1 MFTELINLAL
11 ENLLYFA
18 LHLESGG
25 VFPKPL
31 SAAEEE
37 ECFRKMHEGDK
48 AAKNKLIEH
57 NLRLVAHIIK
67 KYYNVTTDQEDLI
80 SIGTIGLIKAVSTFD
95 YSKKTR
101 FATYASRCI
110 ENEILMHFRSLKKS
124 AGDVYFDEPIDT
136 DKEGNQ
142 LTLIDIIAE
151 DDGILDKIDLS
162 IKSEQLYRFI
172 GECLDEREIT
182 VIKHRYGLY
191 GCAPRTQREVADKL
205 GISRSYVSRIEKK
218 ALQTLKKKYDKTS
231 IFSSSVHSGTS
242 VSAGA
247 GTAKRKEKS
256 DLK

>member
-1 MFTELINLAL
+1 M
-11 ENLLYFA
+11 
-18 LHLESGG
+18 
-25 VFPKPL
+25 
-31 SAAEEE
+31 
-37 ECFRKMHEGDK
+37 
-48 AAKNKLIEH
+48 
-57 NLRLVAHIIK
+57 
-67 KYYNVTTDQEDLI
+67 
-80 SIGTIGLIKAVSTFD
+80 
-95 YSKKTR
+95 
-101 FATYASRCI
+101 
-110 ENEILMHFRSLKKS
+110 
-124 AGDVYFDEPIDT
+124 
-136 DKEGNQ
+136 
-142 LTLIDIIAE
+142 TLIDIIAE

-256 DLK
+256 YLK

>member
-1 MFTELINLAL
+1 MFELF
-11 ENLLYFA
+11 NLLFDNLLFFA
-18 LHLESGG
+18 LHLETGN

-37 ECFRKMHEGDK
+37 DCFRKMHEGDT
-48 AAKNKLIEH
+48 AARSKLIEH
-57 NLRLVAHIIK
+57 NIRLVAHIIK

-110 ENEILMHFRSLKKS
+110 ENEILMHFRSLKKT
-124 AGDVYFDEPIDT
+124 AGDIYFDEPIDT

-151 DDGILDKIDLS
+151 DDGIVDKIDLN

-172 GECLDEREIT
+172 DECLDERELTI
-182 VIKHRYGLY
+182 IKHRYGLY
-191 GCAPRTQREVADKL
+191 GCKPLTQREVAEKL
-205 GISRSYVSRIEKK
+205 DISRSYVSRIEKK
-218 ALQTLKKKYDKTS
+218 ALQSLRKKYERTS
-231 IFSSSVHSGTS
+231 IFD
-242 VSAGA
+242 
-247 GTAKRKEKS
+247 KRKK
-256 DLK
+256 